1 MQNKKVLLMYI
12 TEVSGHH
19 SATLAIENA
28 LRIQEPSIDILNINA
43 FHYTNPISERIVN
56 RFYMGVIKKTPG
68 IWDYLYDNPSI
79 VKNTRRIKQ
88 YVHKLNSP
96 KLKILFDRFRPQVI
110 VCSQAFPCGMAADF
124 KKTYN
129 LNIPLIG
136 VLTDHAP
143 HSFWIYDNVD
153 YYITPSQDTKNG
165 FIRKGVP
172 AQRIKTLGI
181 PIDPKFAKHHNKE
194 EIAKKMGL
202 DLKIP
207 IVLLMGGGQGI
218 GPIKKIIKYLDR
230 TGANFQIVVIAGTN
244 KKLLNKLKNNH
255 KNYKKKITIFAYVD
269 NIDELME
276 VSKLVISKAGGM
288 TTSEALAKDLPLVII
303 KPIPGQEELNTE
315 FLLRCGAA
323 IKIIKTK
330 EIISVIERLLN
341 DAEKLKKMSLN
352 AKRLGKPNA
361 SFDIADLILKLCSN
375 TTDIE

>member
-1 MQNKKVLLMYI
+1 MYI

-19 SATLAIENA
+19 TATLAIENA

-43 FHYTNPISERIVN
+43 FHYTNPISEKIVN
-56 RFYMGVIKKTPG
+56 QFYMGVIKKTPG

-88 YVHKLNSP
+88 YIHKLNSP
-96 KLKILFDRFRPQVI
+96 KLKILFDRFRPQII

-124 KKTYN
+124 KRTYN

-153 YYITPSQDTKNG
+153 YYITPSQDTKDG
-165 FIRKGVP
+165 FIGKGV
-172 AQRIKTLGI
+172 AAGRIKTLGI
-181 PIDPKFAKHHNKE
+181 PIDPKFAKQHNKE
-194 EIAKKMGL
+194 EIAKKLGL

-230 TGANFQIVVIAGTN
+230 TEANFQIVVIAGTN

-255 KNYKKKITIFAYVD
+255 KTYKKKITIFGYVD

-288 TTSEALAKDLPLVII
+288 TTSEALAKGLPMIII

-315 FLLRCGAA
+315 FLLSHKAA
-323 IKIIKTK
+323 IKIKKAK
-330 EIISVIERLLN
+330 EVISVIERLLN

-361 SFDIADLILKLCSN
+361 SFDIADLILKLCLN